1 MTSGLRKVVHVEV
14 FDFDSDT
21 FAYAKDT
28 HKNQFG
34 YKYTT
39 EYYENGQA
47 VKKDKEVNNVERGA
61 FYNRKLGLNLDQMR
75 SLKRL
80 IKRIT
85 GGKAMI
91 PFPQEDGSV
100 EALIRG
106 GSTITY
112 RGEHTEDF
120 YQKVLYRK

>member
-39 EYYENGQA
+39 EYYQKGNL
-47 VKKDKEVNNVERGA
+47 VKKDAEVNNVERGA
-61 FYNRKLGLNLDQMR
+61 FYNRKFGLNMDQLR
-75 SLKRL
+75 SLRRLVKRVQGN
-80 IKRIT
+80 KS
-85 GGKAMI
+85 MI
-91 PFPQEDGSV
+91 PFPQEDGSI
-100 EALIRG
+100 EAIVRG
-106 GSTITY
+106 GSTVTY
-112 RGEHTEDF
+112 RGEHKEDF
-120 YQKVLYRK
+120 YQKVLKIK